1 MYNNLFTEAGLSKNE
16 AVIYEY
22 LLKNGES
29 PALNITKN
37 TPLNKGVV
45 YVALNE
51 LIDKGLITEKLLPPK
66 NPHVRNKKKIA
77 YFSPE
82 HPEKL
87 RAYLSDQEAK
97 LKKAQN
103 SLEANLG
110 ELVSSFNMVSDR
122 PGLRYFEGLA
132 GIKQVTEDSL
142 KTAGEIYTYL
152 DTENTVKKIEKINNE
167 YVKRRLALGIKKKI
181 INADN
186 PYTREHMRKHQ
197 QWDAEDSQ
205 LTQVKI
211 LDHRVCHFDT
221 IMQIYDDKISYIS
234 FANDRQVG
242 VIIQDP
248 TITAMHKEIF
258 LFNWSRA
265 RTLRELEQPGQIFS
279 KPT

>member
-1 MYNNLFTEAGLSKNE
+1 MYNDLFVQAGLSKNE
-16 AVIYEY
+16 AIIYDY

-29 PALNITKN
+29 PALDITKN
-37 TPLNKGVV
+37 TPLKKGVI

-51 LIDKGLITEKLLPPK
+51 LINKGLITEKLRRPK
-66 NPHVRNKKKIA
+66 NPNVRNKKKISH
-77 YFSPE
+77 FSPQ

-87 RAYLSDQEAK
+87 RAYLANQQAQ

-103 SLEANLG
+103 SLEANLT
-110 ELVSSFNMVSDR
+110 ELVSNFNLVSGR
-122 PGLRYFEGLA
+122 PGLRYFEGLD

-142 KTAGEIYTYL
+142 RTKGEIFTYL
-152 DTENTVKKIEKINNE
+152 DTENTVKKIEQINNE
-167 YVKRRLALGIKKKI
+167 YVKKRQALGIKKKI

-186 PYTREHMRKHQ
+186 PYTREHMRQHQ
-197 QWDAEDSQ
+197 QWDADDRQ
-205 LTQVKI
+205 LTQVKL

-234 FANDRQVG
+234 FANDRQIG

-258 LFNWSRA
+258 LFNWARA
-265 RTLRELEQPGQIFS
+265 RTLREVEQAGQNFS